1 MLKRLW
7 RTWTV
12 DRPAAFGDLLWDV
25 FVVQFAAWLDRLTLR
40 RIVAFIPVVILVLAY
55 AHRIPIPPELML
67 VGDLMAYVDVFSV
80 LFLFGVLSRV
90 ATIVFVLKQV
100 AARAR
105 ELTRFACEHM
115 RRLDVRNRRARSA
128 PRRERPTGRS
138 EDGEYPGLAGLARA

>member
-40 RIVAFIPVVILVLAY
+40 RIIAFIPVVILVLAY

-67 VGDLMAYVDVFSV
+67 VGDLMAYIDVFSV
-80 LFLFGVLSRV
+80 LFLLGVLSRV
-90 ATIVFVLKQV
+90 ATIVFVLKQ
-100 AARAR
+100 ATARAR
-105 ELTRFACEHM
+105 YLTRCAYEQM
-115 RRLDVRNRRARSA
+115 RRLDVRHRRARSA
-128 PRRERPTGRS
+128 PRRERATGPS
-138 EDGEYPGLAGLARA
+138 EDGDYPVTAGLAWA